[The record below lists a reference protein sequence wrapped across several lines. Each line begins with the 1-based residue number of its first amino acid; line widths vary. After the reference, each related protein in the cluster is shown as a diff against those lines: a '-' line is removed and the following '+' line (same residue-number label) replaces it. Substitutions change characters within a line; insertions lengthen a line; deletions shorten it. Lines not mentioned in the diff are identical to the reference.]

1 MDYICTH
8 HGEPFVRILMRDG
21 AELVCCWAML
31 DILDELATWDAIV
44 RITKADVVPDW
55 EACAE
60 VLARRCE
67 G

>member
-1 MDYICTH
+1 MEYRCTR
-8 HGEPFVRILMRDG
+8 HGAPFVRVLMRDG
-21 AELVCCWAML
+21 AELVICWEML
-31 DILDELATWDAIV
+31 DVLDELATWDAIV

-60 VLARRCE
+60 VLERR